1 MRTPALLCVCLLS
14 AVVVRAQHLWWDGTG
29 REQDVCLYGE
39 ITVLETSTGT
49 YFCGANWHMG
59 EPAAGYCGIQDAA
72 EPDTRLTIC
81 MVWDTAEGLAPTVT
95 YKMPG
100 IKEVAGPFGGGAT
113 GVSTLTGASTLTDW
127 PWKVGETF
135 RFYARKRPGSAPDT
149 TDLLYY
155 AYDNAGKKWVH
166 MSTIT
171 SPNGGRASA
180 RTLTNINSFL
190 HNYLGQNRDAPRLA
204 LYRLWSGKDLDRLTP
219 IRNATGDGTWGQL
232 GGAYF
237 IASGSKAN
245 LEAAYARWAKT
256 YGAPRLPKPNRPLAP
271 IPMRSLPAGTLEELK
286 AL

>member
-1 MRTPALLCVCLLS
+1 MRTPTLLFVCLLS

-39 ITVLETSTGT
+39 ITVLETTTGT
-49 YFCGANWHMG
+49 YFCGANWHPG
-59 EPAAGYCGIQDAA
+59 EPAGGYCGIQNTDA
-72 EPDTRLTIC
+72 PDMRLTIC
-81 MVWDTAEGLAPTVT
+81 SVWDTAEGLAPTIT

-100 IKEVAGPFGGGAT
+100 IKVAGPFGGEG
-113 GVSTLTGASTLTDW
+113 TGAQTLTDW

-171 SPNGGRASA
+171 NPNGGQQSV
-180 RTLTNINSFL
+180 RTLTSLASFL
-190 HNYLGQNRDAPRLA
+190 ENYLGQNPATARLA
-204 LYRLWSGKDLDRLTP
+204 LYRLWSGKDAAHLTC
-219 IRNATGDGTWGQL
+219 IRGAGGDGTWGQL

-237 IASGSKAN
+237 LASGSKPN
-245 LEAAYARWAKT
+245 LDKAFRSWKKT
-256 YGAPRLPKPNRPLAP
+256 YGDPKVPTARKPLGP
-271 IPMRSLPAGTLEELK
+271 IPNQVLPSATVEELK